1 MAIFCGCGA
10 SGANANTGFNS
21 GAQIFKDGRA
31 FLIMNRLAD
40 DGSENKITENDFV
53 NGVLPQSFIDDKLYN
68 SDPSKRWYLIKRF
81 DEYSN
86 VIADPNTEQ
95 LGDGNNQITSLG
107 IRTVNAT
114 FYKRQESY
122 VRNLNKLGCKDLA
135 VYFVDSCGTLGGEWL
150 EGSTDFNPIPIAKD
164 TFYAKP
170 MEGNQ
175 AENPKIMIQF
185 EIDKV
190 YSDDDF
196 DIIPDG
202 AIGSGNDY
210 LIKLAM
216 SLTNMNVSIS
226 TITTT
231 GFRATLRA
239 EAGNFDKSI
248 VGNGWLASD
257 FVLYNNTND
266 ASVVITSATE
276 TATGTGVYDFVIPS
290 QTSAD
295 NLTLSG
301 AVTGTSLTKAPFE
314 LVSTSFDIP

>member
-31 FLIMNRLAD
+31 FLVMNKLAD

-53 NGVLPQSFIDDKLYN
+53 NGVLPQSFIDEKLYN

-86 VIADPNTEQ
+86 VISDPNTEQ
-95 LGDGNNQITSLG
+95 LGDGNGRITSVG
-107 IRTVNAT
+107 VRVVNAT
-114 FYKRQESY
+114 FYKTQESY
-122 VRNLNKLGCKDLA
+122 IRNLEKLSCKDLT
-135 VYFVDSCGTLGGEWL
+135 VYLVDSCGTLGGEWL

-170 MEGNQ
+170 LEGTQ

-185 EIDKV
+185 EVDKI
-190 YSDDDF
+190 YSDSDF

-202 AIGSGNDY
+202 AIGSGDDY
-210 LIKLAM
+210 LIKSAM
-216 SLTNMNVSIS
+216 SLTNMKVDIS

-239 EAGNFDKSI
+239 EAGNFNQSI
-248 VGNGWLASD
+248 VGNGWVASD
-257 FVLYNNTND
+257 FALYNNTNN
-266 ASVVITSATE
+266 SIVLITGATE
-276 TATGTGVYDFVIPS
+276 TASGTGVYDFVVPS

-295 NLTLSG
+295 NLTLSS
-301 AVTGTSLTKAPFE
+301 AVTGAILTKAPFE